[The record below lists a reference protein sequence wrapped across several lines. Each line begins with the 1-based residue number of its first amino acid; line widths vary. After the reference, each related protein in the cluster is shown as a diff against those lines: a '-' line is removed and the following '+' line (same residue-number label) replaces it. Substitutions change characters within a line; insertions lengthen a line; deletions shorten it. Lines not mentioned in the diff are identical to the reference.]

1 MESWLKKKKK
11 LYPDFWKTSDNS
23 KISCKEKIVILNN
36 NVIELQNLI
45 NQIYDEAILMGV
57 DKKQIEKV
65 INNLTSN
72 LNTELKGWIINFFY

>member
-1 MESWLKKKKK
+1 MKKNK

-57 DKKQIEKV
+57 DKEQIKKV
-65 INNLTSN
+65 INNLSTN
-72 LNTELKGWIINFFY
+72 LNTELKG

>member
-1 MESWLKKKKK
+1 MKKNK

-23 KISCKEKIVILNN
+23 KISCKEKIIILNN

-57 DKKQIEKV
+57 DKEQIKKV
-65 INNLTSN
+65 INNLSTN
-72 LNTELKGWIINFFY
+72 LNTELKG

>member
-1 MESWLKKKKK
+1 MKKNK
-11 LYPDFWKTSDNS
+11 LYPDFWRTSDNS

-57 DKKQIEKV
+57 DKEQIKKV
-65 INNLTSN
+65 INNLSTN
-72 LNTELKGWIINFFY
+72 LNTKLKG

>member
-1 MESWLKKKKK
+1 MKKNK

-23 KISCKEKIVILNN
+23 IISCKEKIIILNN

-57 DKKQIEKV
+57 DKEQIKKV
-65 INNLTSN
+65 INNLATN
-72 LNTELKGWIINFFY
+72 LNTELKG

>member
-1 MESWLKKKKK
+1 MKKNK
-11 LYPDFWKTSDNS
+11 LYPNIWKTNTNS

-57 DKKQIEKV
+57 DKKQIKKV
-65 INNLTSN
+65 INNLAIN
-72 LNTELKGWIINFFY
+72 LNTELKG

>member
-1 MESWLKKKKK
+1 MKKNK
-11 LYPDFWKTSDNS
+11 LYPDFWKTSDNT

-57 DKKQIEKV
+57 DKEQIKKV
-65 INNLTSN
+65 INNLSTN
-72 LNTELKGWIINFFY
+72 LNTELKG